1 MLYSMEGTYGVE
13 DAASGV
19 DAETVSVGYMSLAL
33 EAPGVVA
40 ETALV
45 GYMSLELE
53 ADEDTSLEA
62 EVSLGEGM

>member
-13 DAASGV
+13 DAAPGA
-19 DAETVSVGYMSLAL
+19 DAETVSVGYMSLEL

-62 EVSLGEGM
+62 EVSLGEGT

>member
-19 DAETVSVGYMSLAL
+19 DAETEPVGNMSLEL

-40 ETALV
+40 ETALD

-53 ADEDTSLEA
+53 ADEETSLEA
-62 EVSLGEGM
+62 EVWLGEGT

>member
-19 DAETVSVGYMSLAL
+19 DAETVSVGYMSL
-33 EAPGVVA
+33 
-40 ETALV
+40 
-45 GYMSLELE
+45 ELE

-62 EVSLGEGM
+62 EVSLGEGT

>member
-19 DAETVSVGYMSLAL
+19 DAETVSVGYMSLEL
-33 EAPGVVA
+33 EAPEVVA

-62 EVSLGEGM
+62 EGSLGEET